1 HRLAGLRTR
10 TPQEPT
16 ALKGE
21 DPNMFNREF
30 LDSKLGQ
37 AAMASVL
44 AMTAM
49 IALTTQFQA
58 APSTFATIS
67 DHNLAVELA

>member
-1 HRLAGLRTR
+1 MYDR
-10 TPQEPT
+10 
-16 ALKGE
+16 K
-21 DPNMFNREF
+21 FF
-30 LDSKLGQ
+30 DSKLGQ

-58 APSTFATIS
+58 APGSFATIYDLS
-67 DHNLAVELA
+67 AAVELA

>member
-1 HRLAGLRTR
+1 
-10 TPQEPT
+10 
-16 ALKGE
+16 
-21 DPNMFNREF
+21 MFDRQF

-37 AAMASVL
+37 AALASVL

-58 APSTFATIS
+58 APGSFATIS
-67 DHNLAVELA
+67 DLRVAVEMA

>member
-1 HRLAGLRTR
+1 
-10 TPQEPT
+10 
-16 ALKGE
+16 
-21 DPNMFNREF
+21 MFNREF

-58 APSTFATIS
+58 APSAFATIS